1 MPKRKTPKTS
11 RPTPI
16 ARPTS
21 GRGTPGP
28 KCGHNQ
34 SGQRWSTE
42 ECSALEEGIDFHGTA
57 WVKVVE
63 HLSTYG
69 ISRTVAMCR
78 NRWQR
83 RTADT
88 SGATNTCQVCNAFP
102 AKGHSCPG
110 GVDVAPKAAGQIG
123 PPGNAFGSAFGAPR
137 DAILSKQIV
146 HVVGTSMSRT
156 GKEAQEENVVSN
168 LRTCPAKLCAPPS
181 AEGVQMIAKLVFA
194 QDRQP
199 IPCSQCDGYGC
210 CEHLVSEKGA
220 QACVKDGVA
229 DFCNL
234 KLGKE
239 AYGSKYGRALFQWC
253 FEPCDPATRLEF
265 PGLVVHS
272 APFRAKTKLVRPL
285 ADRVD
290 GGKPEQSVPNL
301 DACAERASS
310 VVCKR
315 QREAVRTSVEPA
327 FAPLTANGPRRAV
340 CQQVDRKLFAPQT
353 ADGFGGIVDTL
364 RPASAALLC
373 GESRCESPCEP
384 PPCEPPRLVPSRL
397 KPPWLESPL
406 PLDEAEECDV
416 CEGDEGAGPPSYD
429 EAYLGDP
436 SLSQELV
443 ATSTQ
448 DSMFED
454 FGTECDDDA
463 MSQYACAEGG
473 ADEGGADAGTKD
485 EGADEQAVDEGE
497 DLGDFSDIDEEDIEV
512 ESSGLQR
519 SVSVRPPS
527 PHGGPP
533 PSMNPQPCGSAI
545 SHTFGSHGTH
555 ASASASCCG
564 EPPPF
569 VHSSL
574 AVYAPPS
581 GSFDTDASRFGLL

>member
-301 DACAERASS
+301 D
-310 VVCKR
+310 
-315 QREAVRTSVEPA
+315 
-327 FAPLTANGPRRAV
+327 
-340 CQQVDRKLFAPQT
+340 
-353 ADGFGGIVDTL
+353 
-364 RPASAALLC
+364 
-373 GESRCESPCEP
+373 
-384 PPCEPPRLVPSRL
+384 
-397 KPPWLESPL
+397 
-406 PLDEAEECDV
+406 
-416 CEGDEGAGPPSYD
+416 
-429 EAYLGDP
+429 
-436 SLSQELV
+436 
-443 ATSTQ
+443 
-448 DSMFED
+448 
-454 FGTECDDDA
+454 
-463 MSQYACAEGG
+463 
-473 ADEGGADAGTKD
+473 
-485 EGADEQAVDEGE
+485 EQAVDEGE